1 MKYCTNCGE
10 ALMNL
15 SKFCRECGQK
25 IDHDGNLKPK
35 KEDIESPYFIPV
47 EVFDNGSKWG
57 TIDTKGNWVI
67 QPQLDTIYRFDEN
80 GMADAEINEKWG
92 VIDTKGNWVIQ
103 PQFDNISSFDE
114 GMASAE
120 INEKWGMIDT
130 KGNWVIQPQF
140 DTFFSFDEKGMANA
154 EINEKWGLI
163 DTKGNWVIQP
173 QFDDLIQF
181 DEKGMALVIINQKKG
196 MIDTKGNWVIQPQF
210 DSLGSFNDGLA
221 PASTDLEK
229 IGFIDTKG
237 NWVIQPKFDYFYDFD
252 EYPNGFDENGFSI
265 ACINDKYGLINKK
278 GDWVIDSKYD
288 RISLMYEN
296 HSSMYENQ
304 ITYYKVHSDGKV
316 GFIGGSNL
324 NLNIPLIFEDAD
336 LLKAKYYEQLDEDE
350 EEIEGDMEIDEASH
364 VDLELYLST
373 FVDNETTFLGHE
385 DITNALNSKSQKKR
399 DLFNE
404 GLNDWMND
412 NDIEPSEVK
421 YNFMYNHSTYGDPS
435 ILLVFTV
442 RNEIATYILG
452 DQRSLIKDQTWI
464 ISPWGDRSVKLQVL
478 KEKKEYAVVT
488 VDEDPVK
495 FRIWK
500 PKNGFF
506 STPWTKWK
514 YRLTDIV
521 AAINDA
527 CEEYNKYTV

>member
-10 ALMNL
+10 ALINL

-103 PQFDNISSFDE
+103 PQFDSFFIFE
-114 GMASAE
+114 KGMANAE

-140 DTFFSFDEKGMANA
+140 D
-154 EINEKWGLI
+154 
-163 DTKGNWVIQP
+163 
-173 QFDDLIQF
+173 DLIQF
-181 DEKGMALVIINQKKG
+181 DEIGMALVKINEKWG

-336 LLKAKYYEQLDEDE
+336 LLKSKWFDQQYE
-350 EEIEGDMEIDEASH
+350 EEDSEIGTGGIIDP
-364 VDLELYLST
+364 ELFLST

-385 DITNALNSKSQKKR
+385 DITNALNSKSQKQK

-404 GLNDWMND
+404 GLNDWLND
-412 NDIEPSEVK
+412 NDLEPSEIR
-421 YNFMYNHSTYGDPS
+421 YNFMYNHSTLGAPS
-435 ILLVFTV
+435 ILLVFSF

-452 DQRSLIKDQTWI
+452 DQRNLIKDQTWI

-478 KEKKEYAVVT
+478 KENSTNAIIIINHSIEN
-488 VDEDPVK
+488 VDSLK
-495 FRIWK
+495 FRIWR
-500 PKNGFF
+500 PKNRFF
-506 STPWTKWK
+506 DAPWTKWK
-514 YRLTDIV
+514 YKLTDIV

-527 CEEYNKYTV
+527 CEEYNKYRV